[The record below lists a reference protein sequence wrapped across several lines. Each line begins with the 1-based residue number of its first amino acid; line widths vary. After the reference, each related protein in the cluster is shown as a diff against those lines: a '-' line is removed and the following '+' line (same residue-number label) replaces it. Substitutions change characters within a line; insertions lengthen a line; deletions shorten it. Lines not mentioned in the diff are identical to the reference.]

1 MSNLQLKIDAVM
13 RLATA
18 NTIEERNA
26 ALEEVCRL
34 LEEPSAPVLDAESII
49 QDILLEIGAPD
60 HLKGYPMVIEG
71 VMIALES
78 AEHNIDLIHF
88 LYPKIAEA
96 FDSTRER
103 TERAIRHLIERTW
116 LIGNPDAQYQLF
128 GSTIDP
134 EKGKPTN
141 GQFIS
146 RLTNITRQR
155 LKMA

>member
-1 MSNLQLKIDAVM
+1 MEELQRKIDAVM

-26 ALEEVCRL
+26 ALEEVRRL
-34 LEEPSAPVLDAESII
+34 LEAPSAPTPDAEDII
-49 QDILLEIGAPD
+49 RDILFEIGAPD
-60 HLKGYPMVIEG
+60 HLMGYPMVIEG

-78 AEHNIDLIHF
+78 TERNEGLIHF

-96 FDSTRER
+96 FDSTWEK

-116 LIGNPDAQYQLF
+116 LIGDADAQYRLF
-128 GSTIDP
+128 GRTIDP
-134 EKGKPTN
+134 ERGKPTN

>member
-18 NTIEERNA
+18 NTIDERNA
-26 ALEEVCRL
+26 ALEEVLRL
-34 LEEPSAPVLDAESII
+34 LEEPSAPVPDAESII

-78 AEHNIDLIHF
+78 AEHNGDLIRF

-96 FDSTRER
+96 FDSTLER

-116 LIGNPDAQYQLF
+116 LIGDPDAQYQLF